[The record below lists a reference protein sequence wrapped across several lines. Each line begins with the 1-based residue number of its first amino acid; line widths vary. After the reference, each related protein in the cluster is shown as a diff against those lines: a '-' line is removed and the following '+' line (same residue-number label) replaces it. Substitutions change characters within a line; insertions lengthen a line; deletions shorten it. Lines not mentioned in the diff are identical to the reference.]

1 MERKML
7 PKNSNLKP
15 EEARLLS
22 RQERIDRLRDE
33 QQQRRI
39 IEQRDAVSRVLKKGG
54 YGCSIGLFVDPNDN
68 VLSIENRYGGPV
80 SGDWRVVRCE
90 SSEVEEDQPRAEI
103 QTISS
108 VKKTEHGRPPFWPIG
123 VEAIDTIYP
132 EDGRAINIFWMSKP
146 KAKPESEPKPK
157 AKPES
162 EPKPKAKPE
171 SEPKP
176 KAKPR
181 KLIVGDFAG
190 REFLPLDE
198 IIDPETEKKIKAK
211 KEAEIKAKKNSDRF
225 DDIVQPL
232 RDEGLGA
239 DAERCVQAGLDL
251 GATAVCDVMA

>member
-1 MERKML
+1 MVRNMSPE
-7 PKNSNLKP
+7 NSNPKP
-15 EEARLLS
+15 EGARLLS

-54 YGCSIGLFVDPNDN
+54 YGCSIGLFVDLNDN

-132 EDGRAINIFWMSKP
+132 EDGRAINIFWMS
-146 KAKPESEPKPK
+146 KPK

>member
-1 MERKML
+1 ML
-7 PKNSNLKP
+7 PENSNPKP

-108 VKKTEHGRPPFWPIG
+108 VKKTEHGRSPFWPIG

-132 EDGRAINIFWMSKP
+132 EDGRAINIFWMS
-146 KAKPESEPKPK
+146 
-157 AKPES
+157 
-162 EPKPKAKPE
+162 KPKAKPE

-211 KEAEIKAKKNSDRF
+211 KEDTNISIF
-225 DDIVQPL
+225 L
-232 RDEGLGA
+232 L
-239 DAERCVQAGLDL
+239 L
-251 GATAVCDVMA
+251 

>member
-1 MERKML
+1 MVRSMSPE
-7 PKNSNLKP
+7 NSNPKP
-15 EEARLLS
+15 EGARLLS

-157 AKPES
+157 AKP
-162 EPKPKAKPE
+162 
-171 SEPKP
+171 
-176 KAKPR
+176 R

>member
-1 MERKML
+1 ML
-7 PKNSNLKP
+7 PKNSNPKL
-15 EEARLLS
+15 EGARPLS

-157 AKPES
+157 AKP
-162 EPKPKAKPE
+162 KAKPE

>member
-1 MERKML
+1 MVRSMSPE
-7 PKNSNLKP
+7 NSNPKP
-15 EEARLLS
+15 EGA
-22 RQERIDRLRDE
+22 RQERIAQLKQDE

-162 EPKPKAKPE
+162 EPKPKAKP
-171 SEPKP
+171 
-176 KAKPR
+176 R

>member
-1 MERKML
+1 MVRNMSPE
-7 PKNSNLKP
+7 NSNPKP

-157 AKPES
+157 AKP
-162 EPKPKAKPE
+162 
-171 SEPKP
+171 

>member
-1 MERKML
+1 MSPE
-7 PKNSNLKP
+7 NSNPKP
-15 EEARLLS
+15 EGARLLS

-162 EPKPKAKPE
+162 EPKPKAKPG
-171 SEPKP
+171 
-176 KAKPR
+176 

>member
-1 MERKML
+1 
-7 PKNSNLKP
+7 
-15 EEARLLS
+15 
-22 RQERIDRLRDE
+22 
-33 QQQRRI
+33 
-39 IEQRDAVSRVLKKGG
+39 
-54 YGCSIGLFVDPNDN
+54 
-68 VLSIENRYGGPV
+68 
-80 SGDWRVVRCE
+80 
-90 SSEVEEDQPRAEI
+90 
-103 QTISS
+103 
-108 VKKTEHGRPPFWPIG
+108 
-123 VEAIDTIYP
+123 
-132 EDGRAINIFWMSKP
+132 MS
-146 KAKPESEPKPK
+146 
-157 AKPES
+157 
-162 EPKPKAKPE
+162 
-171 SEPKP
+171 KP

>member
-1 MERKML
+1 MERNML
-7 PKNSNLKP
+7 PENSNLKP
-15 EEARLLS
+15 EGA

-157 AKPES
+157 AKP
-162 EPKPKAKPE
+162 
-171 SEPKP
+171 
-176 KAKPR
+176 R

>member
-1 MERKML
+1 MERKMS
-7 PKNSNLKP
+7 PENSNPKP
-15 EEARLLS
+15 EGA
-22 RQERIDRLRDE
+22 RQERIAQLKKDE

-162 EPKPKAKPE
+162 EPKPKAKP
-171 SEPKP
+171 
-176 KAKPR
+176 R

-239 DAERCVQAGLDL
+239 DAERCAQAGLDL

>member
-1 MERKML
+1 MVRNMSPE
-7 PKNSNLKP
+7 NSNPKP
-15 EEARLLS
+15 EGA
-22 RQERIDRLRDE
+22 RQERIAQLKRDE

-157 AKPES
+157 AKP
-162 EPKPKAKPE
+162 
-171 SEPKP
+171 
-176 KAKPR
+176 R

>member
-1 MERKML
+1 MERKMS
-7 PKNSNLKP
+7 PENSNPKP
-15 EEARLLS
+15 EGA
-22 RQERIDRLRDE
+22 RQERIAQLKKDE

-157 AKPES
+157 AKP
-162 EPKPKAKPE
+162 
-171 SEPKP
+171 
-176 KAKPR
+176 R

-239 DAERCVQAGLDL
+239 DAERCAQAGLDL

>member
-1 MERKML
+1 MVRSMSPE
-7 PKNSNLKP
+7 NSNLKL
-15 EEARLLS
+15 EGARPLS
-22 RQERIDRLRDE
+22 RQERIGRLRDE

-39 IEQRDAVSRVLKKGG
+39 IEQRDAVSRVLEEGG

-157 AKPES
+157 AKP
-162 EPKPKAKPE
+162 
-171 SEPKP
+171 
-176 KAKPR
+176 R

-211 KEAEIKAKKNSDRF
+211 KNSDRF
-225 DDIVQPL
+225 DDIVQSL

-251 GATAVCDVMA
+251 GATAVYDVMA

>member
-7 PKNSNLKP
+7 PENSNPKP

-162 EPKPKAKPE
+162 EPKPKAKP
-171 SEPKP
+171 

>member
-1 MERKML
+1 MVRNMSPE
-7 PKNSNLKP
+7 NSNPKP
-15 EEARLLS
+15 EGARLLS

-39 IEQRDAVSRVLKKGG
+39 IEQRNAVSRVLKKGG

-162 EPKPKAKPE
+162 EPKPKAKP
-171 SEPKP
+171 
-176 KAKPR
+176 R

>member
-1 MERKML
+1 MVRSMSPE
-7 PKNSNLKP
+7 NSNPKL
-15 EEARLLS
+15 EGARPLS
-22 RQERIDRLRDE
+22 RQERIDRLRGE

-157 AKPES
+157 AKP
-162 EPKPKAKPE
+162 
-171 SEPKP
+171 
-176 KAKPR
+176 R

>member
-1 MERKML
+1 ML
-7 PKNSNLKP
+7 PENSNPKP

-157 AKPES
+157 AKP
-162 EPKPKAKPE
+162 
-171 SEPKP
+171 
-176 KAKPR
+176 R

>member
-1 MERKML
+1 MVRSMSPE
-7 PKNSNLKP
+7 NSNPKP
-15 EEARLLS
+15 EGA
-22 RQERIDRLRDE
+22 RQERIAQLKQDE

-157 AKPES
+157 AKP
-162 EPKPKAKPE
+162 
-171 SEPKP
+171 
-176 KAKPR
+176 R

>member
-7 PKNSNLKP
+7 PENSNPKP

-162 EPKPKAKPE
+162 EPKPKAKP
-171 SEPKP
+171 
-176 KAKPR
+176 KAKLR

>member
-1 MERKML
+1 MERKMS
-7 PKNSNLKP
+7 PENSNPKP
-15 EEARLLS
+15 EGA
-22 RQERIDRLRDE
+22 RQERIAQLKKDE

-108 VKKTEHGRPPFWPIG
+108 VKKTEHGRYPFWPIG
-123 VEAIDTIYP
+123 VKTIDTIYP
-132 EDGRAINIFWMSKP
+132 EDGRAINIFWMS
-146 KAKPESEPKPK
+146 KPK

-239 DAERCVQAGLDL
+239 DAERCAQAGLDL

>member
-1 MERKML
+1 MERKIL
-7 PKNSNLKP
+7 PENSNPKP

-157 AKPES
+157 AKP
-162 EPKPKAKPE
+162 
-171 SEPKP
+171 
-176 KAKPR
+176 R

>member
-1 MERKML
+1 MVRNMSPE
-7 PKNSNLKP
+7 NSNPKP
-15 EEARLLS
+15 EGARLLS

-39 IEQRDAVSRVLKKGG
+39 IEQRNAVSRVLKKGG

-157 AKPES
+157 AKP
-162 EPKPKAKPE
+162 
-171 SEPKP
+171 
-176 KAKPR
+176 R

>member
-7 PKNSNLKP
+7 PENSNPKP

-157 AKPES
+157 AKP
-162 EPKPKAKPE
+162 
-171 SEPKP
+171 
-176 KAKPR
+176 R

-190 REFLPLDE
+190 NEFLPLDE